1 MNEYGYGVNGYLPT
15 MQQVV
20 GQYPAC
26 LSKWS
31 QSRISYEC
39 PALELLMS
47 NAIIFDVAAP
57 ALPFLSL
64 FFLAETVSPTVVPVT
79 IVGDRSNA
87 TSGCVVFSLLHAN
100 TNSPQGHKIQKCWGQ
115 NLTLLFCRQ
124 DIFVLFFG
132 VCIRNILLSKPPQ

>member
-1 MNEYGYGVNGYLPT
+1 MYDENGYGVNECLPT
-15 MQQVV
+15 MQQVA
-20 GQYPAC
+20 GTQLPA

-39 PALELLMS
+39 PALELLTF

-57 ALPFLSL
+57 VSAALLFLSL
-64 FFLAETVSPTVVPVT
+64 FFVERKQETPTVT

-100 TNSPQGHKIQKCWGQ
+100 TNCLQDSKNTGDLSCMQK
-115 NLTLLFCRQ
+115 T
-124 DIFVLFFG
+124 FVLFFG
-132 VCIRNILLSKPPQ
+132 VWTCNILFY